1 MSHNII
7 WQLIARKLSGEISF
21 DELKELERLLQEDP
35 ELAYKADIYYRYFDH
50 PPAEIYRTP
59 EAKEK
64 SLEQFRLRFNSEF
77 NSVPEAAPLP
87 LTYVKPAAGGF
98 KKWAAVAAGLITVAM
113 TVFFM
118 TAGGKKNVSVA
129 QHTANEVNTMP
140 GTRSKTILPD
150 GTVVWLNSDSRI
162 SYNADFGKVQREITL
177 TGEAFFDVAHNEAVP
192 MIVHAKTVNI
202 LVKGTAFN
210 VRSYPESDKVQTSLI
225 RGSVELTTTEHPDQK
240 ILLKPNEK
248 ITIDVPVAYAV
259 AHDHESPKVQ
269 PAGISV
275 RGRKSYHIDSLKQS
289 LLADVIPEVSWV
301 ENRLVFDNE
310 RFTDVIDKMEKWYN
324 VDIILIN
331 KRLESKSFSG
341 VFEKENITEAL
352 SALQIINDFDFEI
365 AGRQVII
372 K

>member
-7 WQLIARKLSGEISF
+7 WQLVARKLSGEISLN
-21 DELKELERLLQEDP
+21 ELKELERLLQEDP
-35 ELAYKADIYYRYFDH
+35 ELAYKVDIYCRYFGH
-50 PPAEIYRTP
+50 PPGEIYRTR
-59 EAKEK
+59 EAKER
-64 SLEQFRLRFNSEF
+64 SLEQFRQRFNGEF
-77 NSVPEAAPLP
+77 NSIPEVVPMPLAD
-87 LTYVKPAAGGF
+87 TGSTSTRF
-98 KKWAAVAAGLITVAM
+98 RKWAAVAAGLITVAM
-113 TVFFM
+113 TVFFITGREKKS
-118 TAGGKKNVSVA
+118 TAIA
-129 QHTANEVNTMP
+129 QHTTNEVNTMP

-150 GTVVWLNSDSRI
+150 GTVVWLNSESRI
-162 SYNADFGKVQREITL
+162 SYNADFGKTEREITL
-177 TGEAFFDVAHNEAVP
+177 TGEAFFDVAHNEAIP

-225 RGSVELTTTEHPDQK
+225 RGSVELTTTEHPEQK

-248 ITIDVPVAYAV
+248 ITISVPVEYAV
-259 AHDHESPKVQ
+259 ANGHEKPKAQ
-269 PAGISV
+269 PAGIPV
-275 RGRKSYHIDSLKQS
+275 RDKRSYHIDSLKQS

-331 KRLESKSFSG
+331 KRLESKNFSG
-341 VFEKENITEAL
+341 VFEKENIAEAL